1 MLAELAPYVSL
12 AENLGKLAIQ
22 LVSGGGGVR
31 NVVVS
36 YSSARGDDE
45 LDTRLLRAMVTKGL
59 IEPISS
65 AYINII
71 NADFIA
77 KQRGL
82 KITEERQLMEGSTD
96 IPLET
101 VGVRISQVISNFTS
115 ALSETGDI
123 ALEGKVKE
131 GIPYL
136 SKVGSFDVDVSL
148 EGNVILCRQVDQPG
162 MIGAVGNILGE
173 GNINISF
180 MSVGRTGPRKQ
191 ALMAIGIDDEPSEAV
206 LKKIGCLPAIEEV
219 VYLKL

>member
-180 MSVGRTGPRKQ
+180 MSVGSRP
-191 ALMAIGIDDEPSEAV
+191 
-206 LKKIGCLPAIEEV
+206 
-219 VYLKL
+219 